1 MKRGRLAALAL
12 VLLVAMA
19 GCVSTADPTASLY
32 HHGELV
38 IGTGN
43 TTGVFYQI
51 GAGYANVVS
60 RHLPG
65 YEAISAATA
74 GSVDNL
80 HRLASGDVDVAL
92 VFASNAADALNGSG
106 AFKGKPEQVRAI
118 ARLYPSYTHLVV
130 RRDADINSVY
140 DLRGHE
146 ITTGPRGSGSEA
158 TALRVLAAAGLVPD
172 QDVTNTPMSLTESTA
187 ALIDGRID
195 AMFYT
200 AGLPVPGIDDL
211 FNQHAAE
218 VELLPLDPVLGEM
231 NKMYGSG
238 VYTRGTIPGKEYGL
252 PAGVPTIVESNL
264 LVVESSMPDDLVYQL
279 TKLLFEY
286 LPELAKVHP
295 AANSIERTTAQE
307 TEPVPLHPGAKR
319 YYAGK

>member
-1 MKRGRLAALAL
+1 MKRIRLAALA
-12 VLLVAMA
+12 VALLAATA
-19 GCVSTADPTASLY
+19 GCVSPADPSANLY
-32 HHGELV
+32 HRGELV

-60 RHLPG
+60 QHLPG
-65 YEAISAATA
+65 YEAMSAATA

-80 HRLASGDVDVAL
+80 QRLARGDVDLAL
-92 VFASNAADALNGSG
+92 AFASNAADALNGAG
-106 AFKGKPEQVRAI
+106 AFKGKPEPIRAI

-140 DLRGHE
+140 NLRGHE
-146 ITTGPRGSGSEA
+146 ITTGPSGSGSAA
-158 TALRVLAAAGLVPD
+158 TALRVLAAAGLVPGKD
-172 QDVTNTPMSLTESTA
+172 LDNTPMSLPESTA

-200 AGLPVPGIDDL
+200 AGLPVPGIVDL
-211 FNQHAAE
+211 FDQHHPE
-218 VELLPLDPVLGEM
+218 VRLLSLDPVLGKM

-238 VYTRGTIPGKEYGL
+238 VYTRGLIPRNEYGL
-252 PAGVPTIVESNL
+252 SADVPTIVESNL

-286 LPELAKVHP
+286 QSELAKVHP
-295 AANSIERTTAQE
+295 AANSIDRKDAPVTQ
-307 TEPVPLHPGAKR
+307 PVPLHPGAER
-319 YYAGK
+319 YFAEK

>member
-130 RRDADINSVY
+130 R
-140 DLRGHE
+140 
-146 ITTGPRGSGSEA
+146 
-158 TALRVLAAAGLVPD
+158 
-172 QDVTNTPMSLTESTA
+172 
-187 ALIDGRID
+187 
-195 AMFYT
+195 
-200 AGLPVPGIDDL
+200 
-211 FNQHAAE
+211 
-218 VELLPLDPVLGEM
+218 
-231 NKMYGSG
+231 
-238 VYTRGTIPGKEYGL
+238 
-252 PAGVPTIVESNL
+252 
-264 LVVESSMPDDLVYQL
+264 
-279 TKLLFEY
+279 
-286 LPELAKVHP
+286 
-295 AANSIERTTAQE
+295 
-307 TEPVPLHPGAKR
+307 
-319 YYAGK
+319 